1 MKCRYGRFAN
11 DRAKAIFRIL
21 LRDWASIIAIAL
33 VLAVLGPYDTFLS
46 MTLPVRVAYWL
57 IATLGT
63 AALVRGARRLLQF
76 WPLTKHWPIIALRM
90 AAVVL
95 GSVPAALLLSQFY
108 RALIHAPQGAF
119 GLGYLYVLLPTAF
132 FTLLLSSS
140 HLPWFLPGKP
150 AEAGPSRGAI
160 VTPSDV
166 GKTAAAFL
174 ARHAPRLAG
183 GTLLALESEDH
194 YLRLHT
200 GAGSELILM
209 RLRDAIGQLT
219 DTPGLQVHRS
229 FWVASLAVAR
239 IERRGAQA
247 QLILSNGFKVP
258 VSRTYMTALR
268 DAGWLDGRYEKSA

>member
-1 MKCRYGRFAN
+1 MN
-11 DRAKAIFRIL
+11 DRAKAIFRIF

-46 MTLPVRVAYWL
+46 MTLPVRLAYWL

-108 RALIHAPQGAF
+108 RALTHAPQGAF

-140 HLPWFLPGKP
+140 YLPWFLPSKP
-150 AEAGPSRGAI
+150 AEPASGQNAA
-160 VTPSDV
+160 VATPDA
-166 GKTAAAFL
+166 GKTATRFL

-194 YLRLHT
+194 YLRVH
-200 GAGSELILM
+200 AERGSELILM
-209 RLRDAIGQLT
+209 RLRDAMAQLIEV
-219 DTPGLQVHRS
+219 PGLQVHRS
-229 FWVASLAVAR
+229 FWVARAAVTHV
-239 IERRGAQA
+239 ERRGSGA
-247 QLILSNGFKVP
+247 QLILSNGVKVP
-258 VSRTYMTALR
+258 VSRSYIGELR
-268 DAGWLDGRYEKSA
+268 NAGWLEKAVTVA